1 MLSRLPNSSG
11 WGPGKN
17 ARSRASLSNIDGKQ
31 HDSTEVM
38 DAAASKMPACV
49 LQENGTCKRV
59 EIRTIFTGA
68 VV

>member
-1 MLSRLPNSSG
+1 
-11 WGPGKN
+11 
-17 ARSRASLSNIDGKQ
+17 LSNIDGKQ

-49 LQENGTCKRV
+49 LQENGTCKGV
-59 EIRTIFTGA
+59 AMGTILTGA